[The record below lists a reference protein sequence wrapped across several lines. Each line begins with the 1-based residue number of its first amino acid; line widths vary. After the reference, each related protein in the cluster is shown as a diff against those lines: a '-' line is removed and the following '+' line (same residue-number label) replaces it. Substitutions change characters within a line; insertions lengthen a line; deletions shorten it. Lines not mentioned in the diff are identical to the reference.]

1 MSTHLNDEQISKWIA
16 GASTAE
22 EKQHCLDCA
31 QCRASV
37 ASFEGDLSTFGG
49 AITRWADKQRA
60 TVIPDVKFAA
70 DLRHQARMRPLR
82 WAAAATVLAVVAG
95 IPAYKKSI
103 EREREVQAAQELQFD
118 EQLLER
124 VNAHLSRTA
133 PASLQPLVEMRLNH
147 SDTKSVRKEGDHQ

>member
-16 GASTAE
+16 GTSAAE
-22 EKQHCLDCA
+22 EKQHYLECG

-37 ASFEGDLSTFGG
+37 VSFQGDLSTFGG
-49 AITRWADKQRA
+49 AITHWADQQRGSA
-60 TVIPDVKFAA
+60 IPDVKLAA
-70 DLRHQARMRPLR
+70 DLRHQVRMRSLR
-82 WAAAATVLAVVAG
+82 WAAAAATLAVVAG

-103 EREREVQAAQELQFD
+103 DREREVQAAQELQFD

-133 PASLQPLVEMRLNH
+133 PASLQPLMELRL
-147 SDTKSVRKEGDHQ
+147 SDAKNVRKEGDHQ